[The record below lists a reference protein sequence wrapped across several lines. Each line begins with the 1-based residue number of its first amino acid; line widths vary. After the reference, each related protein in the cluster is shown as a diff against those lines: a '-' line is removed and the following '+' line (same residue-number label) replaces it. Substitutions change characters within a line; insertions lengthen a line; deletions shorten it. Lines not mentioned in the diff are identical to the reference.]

1 MLRHLR
7 PAIAAAVMTM
17 LATQAFASGHNL
29 PVKAAP
35 RAQAPQSDHK
45 SYTAAVGA
53 KGKLVRG
60 SGATAASQPEGTG
73 TYEVDFAADVS
84 GCAYVAT
91 LGQTG
96 SRGTADPGMITVVG
110 RSGVPNGIFVTTGD
124 LQGNDKNRSF
134 QVDVGC

>member
-1 MLRHLR
+1 MLRHSHAAL
-7 PAIAAAVMTM
+7 AAALTAM
-17 LATQAFASGHNL
+17 LATQALAGGHNL
-29 PVKAAP
+29 PVKAVH

-45 SYTAAVGA
+45 SYTAVVGA

-84 GCAYVAT
+84 ACAYVAT

-96 SRGTADPGMITVVG
+96 SKGTADPGMITVVG
-110 RSGVPNGIFVTTGD
+110 RSGVSNGIFVTTGD
-124 LQGNDKNRSF
+124 LQGQEKNRSF